1 MLQVVL
7 LGCGPQ
13 GWRVSPLIG
22 GLGGGTAACTDGLRG
37 LQVQNTLKSEARE
50 HGLDQHGTESITR
63 EVQIISQAPDSICV
77 QSPGAH
83 LPAKSLLTLS
93 ILVFQVNPGEGR
105 TEIQVIQVSPVI
117 GILCRPGH
125 KPPPS
130 PTLGLDLPIFVFQ
143 AS

>member
-1 MLQVVL
+1 VLQVVL

-37 LQVQNTLKSEARE
+37 LQVQNTLKS
-50 HGLDQHGTESITR
+50 
-63 EVQIISQAPDSICV
+63 
-77 QSPGAH
+77 
-83 LPAKSLLTLS
+83 AKSLLTLS